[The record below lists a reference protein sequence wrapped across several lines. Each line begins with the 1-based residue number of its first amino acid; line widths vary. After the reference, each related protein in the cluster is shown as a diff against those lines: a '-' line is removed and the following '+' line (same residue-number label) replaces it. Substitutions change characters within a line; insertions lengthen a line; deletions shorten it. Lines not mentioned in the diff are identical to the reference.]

1 MIQELFIELGKGI
14 GRFFLHPAVY
24 ITILFSVLIGYYRVK
39 RERRQLRTRILWGW
53 TEAKR
58 LLLDGYLWAII
69 LSVLSIGIGLVL
81 PVSWVF
87 IYSAWMILFVLLF
100 MYQAGSAIY
109 AIALGAATLYM
120 MDLYN
125 WSFHLFS
132 WNLAGLNI
140 INDAI
145 IPIAIL
151 AGLLLIA
158 EGALIQKYG
167 SCHASP
173 KLVTTARGIEA
184 MEYITKRL
192 WLLPIVLVIPGDAI
206 GSYVPYW
213 PQFTLGETTFSLV
226 LFPFVIG
233 FQQKSRHTLPV
244 QFFPRLGKKVWQ
256 LGILITIIGAAGFVM
271 PLISAIAV
279 ALGVLG
285 RFIISYIEY
294 KKETSGAFAVSPQS
308 DGVMIAG
315 VLSDSPAEKMG
326 LLIGERI
333 VKVNGQ
339 KVTTEQ
345 ELYEAVQINAA
356 HCRLE
361 VLDYNGELRLRQH
374 ILFRHDHYRLGLIL
388 VR

>member
-1 MIQELFIELGKGI
+1 MIQELLIELGKGI

-58 LLLDGYLWAII
+58 LLLDGYIWAIMV
-69 LSVLSIGIGLVL
+69 SVISVGIGLVL
-81 PVSWVF
+81 PVSWLYIF
-87 IYSAWMILFVLLF
+87 SAWMILFVLLF

-109 AIALGAATLYM
+109 AIALGVATLYM
-120 MDLYN
+120 MDVYN
-125 WSFHLFS
+125 WSFDLFS
-132 WNLAGLNI
+132 WKLTGLNI
-140 INDAI
+140 MNEAI
-145 IPIAIL
+145 VPIAIL

-158 EGALIQKYG
+158 EGALIQKHG
-167 SCHASP
+167 SSHASP
-173 KLVTTARGIEA
+173 RLVTTARGIEA

-192 WLLPIVLVIPGDAI
+192 WLLPILLVVPGDVI
-206 GSYVPYW
+206 GSYIPYW
-213 PQFTLGETTFSLV
+213 PQFTLGESTFSLV

-244 QFFPRLGKKVWQ
+244 QFFPRYGKKVWQ
-256 LGILITIIGAAGFVM
+256 LGIIITIIGAAGFVM

-285 RFIISYIEY
+285 RCVITYIKY
-294 KKETSGAFAVSPQS
+294 KKEMSGVFAVSPQS

-339 KVTTEQ
+339 KVTNEQ

-361 VLDYNGELRLRQH
+361 VLDFSGELRLRQH

>member
-1 MIQELFIELGKGI
+1 MVQELLIELVKGI

-24 ITILFSVLIGYYRVK
+24 ITLLFSILIGFYRVK

-58 LLLDGYLWAII
+58 FLLDGYIWAIVI
-69 LSVLSIGIGLVL
+69 SVISVGVGLVI
-81 PVSWVF
+81 PTSWLF
-87 IYSAWMILFVLLF
+87 IYSAWMIIFILLF
-100 MYQAGSAIY
+100 MYQVGSAIY

-120 MDLYN
+120 MYVYD
-125 WSFHLFS
+125 WSFHVLTWSLKGFD
-132 WNLAGLNI
+132 LLDKGI
-140 INDAI
+140 V
-145 IPIAIL
+145 PIAVL

-167 SCHASP
+167 ARNASP
-173 KLVTTARGIEA
+173 RLVRTSRGIEA

-192 WLLPIVLVIPGDAI
+192 WLLPILLVVPGDVI
-206 GSYVPYW
+206 DTYIPYW
-213 PQFTLGETTFSLV
+213 PQFPLGESTFSLI

-233 FQQKSRHTLPV
+233 FQQKSRHTLPI
-244 QFFPRLGKKVWQ
+244 QFFPQYGKKVWQ
-256 LGILITIIGAAGFVM
+256 LGVIVTVVAAVGYIL
-271 PLISAIAV
+271 PLISVLAIA
-279 ALGVLG
+279 LGLLA
-285 RFIISYIEY
+285 RLIISYVAY
-294 KKETSGAFAVSPQS
+294 KTETSGTFAVSPQS
-308 DGVMIAG
+308 NGVMIAG

-339 KVTTEQ
+339 QVTTEQ

-361 VLDYNGELRLRQH
+361 VIDFNGELRLRQH